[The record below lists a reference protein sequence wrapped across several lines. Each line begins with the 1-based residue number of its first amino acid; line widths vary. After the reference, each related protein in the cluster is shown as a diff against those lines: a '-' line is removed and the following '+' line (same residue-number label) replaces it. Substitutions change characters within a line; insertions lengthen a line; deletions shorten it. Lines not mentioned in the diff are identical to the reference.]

1 MLNCKEMDFVPY
13 IQMPANNTDSKKVYM
28 NNTEIIVVP
37 DECGDSLWDAVLE
50 QEYPTLRFANIIF

>member
-13 IQMPANNTDSKKVYM
+13 IQMPANNTDGKKVYM

-37 DECGDSLWDAVLE
+37 DECGDSLWDVVLE